1 MENTPSYLFIIHQYN
16 SHKMNLSIRVLFFTF
31 ISFSTLSSFSQE
43 TSDAVVGEKLAKIE
57 AKIQA
62 WQKQTNAPAVSVA
75 FQHHDFYYENAW
87 GLADIEN
94 QVEAKPASSYQIAST
109 TKPMT
114 AMAILKLWE
123 MGKIDL
129 DAEVQTYYPSFPK
142 KEYPITIRQILA
154 HTAGISHY
162 RSDSKEEKHIK
173 EPYST
178 EMAIDIF
185 KDWELIFEPNT
196 DWRYSSYGYNLLGAV
211 IEEVSGKSYEDFLK
225 EHIWGPA
232 NMENTMMD
240 DPIAIVPNRV
250 RGYFKNG
257 DKIENGEYLDISS
270 RFGAGGVRSTVQ
282 DVVKMGIALKNG
294 KILKP
299 ETVELM
305 LEPLGDQG
313 WNEYALG
320 ISVRPFL
327 GQHIIMH
334 SGGMPQTSFLFIAAP
349 ADNISL
355 SIGSNLGRQDVE
367 SLGISLVQILS
378 GINTKTVTAKKNEDK
393 LMLDAINEVYNFGQ
407 GYYQKMG
414 KSKVESDRNV
424 ASNFKYFNRYINPKY
439 IRNNSK
445 EVEEKI
451 EAGHQ
456 IQPEKSLIWDRVGG
470 YMASQ
475 LNQNY
480 SQEGALA
487 FFKAYIGLYKKDK
500 SISYRF
506 TKDFENAVQ
515 KYYQDWQV
523 TRALDPSLTRFD
535 KNTDWDQVPIQLD
548 NELGK
553 YSVYPD
559 FYGDLIDYTY
569 SNLLFNKKYDEISQI
584 TGLADTYFSGR
595 FFTEFLKGFEALS
608 QKDLNKANTC
618 FAKANEIENHLENP
632 NWIGSL
638 ILNLAQVDP
647 VMAFS
652 LGEVMA
658 TYNPKSYE
666 FQIGMSNLASKMGM
680 REKSIYYAQKAL
692 EIKPDDEMA
701 LKFIG
706 S

>member
-1 MENTPSYLFIIHQYN
+1 
-16 SHKMNLSIRVLFFTF
+16 MNLSIRVLFFTF

-62 WQKQTNAPAVSVA
+62 WQKQTKAPAVSVA

-349 ADNISL
+349 ADNLSL

-378 GINTKTVTAKKNEDK
+378 GINTKTVTAKKAEDK

-414 KSKVESDRNV
+414 KSKVESDKNL
-424 ASNFKYFNRYINPKY
+424 ASNFKYFNRYINQKY

-451 EAGHQ
+451 KAGHQ

-658 TYNPKSYE
+658 TYNPKSYI

-680 REKSIYYAQKAL
+680 KEKSIFYAQKAL

-706 S
+706 NH

>member
-1 MENTPSYLFIIHQYN
+1 
-16 SHKMNLSIRVLFFTF
+16 MNLSIRLLYFAF
-31 ISFSTLSSFSQE
+31 ITFSTWSSFSQE
-43 TSDAVVGEKLAKIE
+43 TSDAVNGEKLTKIE

-129 DAEVQTYYPSFPK
+129 DAEVQTYYPYFPK
-142 KEYPITIRQILA
+142 KEYPVTIRQILS

-178 EMAIDIF
+178 TMAIDIF
-185 KDWELIFEPNT
+185 KDWELLFEPNT
-196 DWRYSSYGYNLLGAV
+196 DWNYSSYGYNLLGAV

-225 EHIWGPA
+225 EHIWIPA

-250 RGYFKNG
+250 QGYFKNG
-257 DKIENGEYLDISS
+257 GKIENGEYLDISS

-305 LEPLGDQG
+305 LEPMGEQG

-378 GINTKTVTAKKNEDK
+378 GIDTKTVAAKKAEDK

-414 KSKVESDRNV
+414 KTRVENDINLASD
-424 ASNFKYFNRYINPKY
+424 FKYFNRYINPKY
-439 IRNNSK
+439 IRDNST
-445 EVEEKI
+445 EVREKI

-506 TKDFENAVQ
+506 TKGFESAVE
-515 KYYQDWQV
+515 KYDQDWQV
-523 TRALDPSLTRFD
+523 TKALDPSLTRFD
-535 KNTDWDQVPIQLD
+535 ENTDWDQVPILLD
-548 NELGK
+548 NELGE

-569 SNLLFNKKYDEISQI
+569 SELLFNKKYDEISEI
-584 TGLADTYFSGR
+584 TSLADTYFSGR

-608 QKDLNKANTC
+608 QKDLNKAKTC
-618 FAKANEIENHLENP
+618 FSNANEIENHLENP

-647 VMAFS
+647 VMAFG

-666 FQIGMSNLASKMGM
+666 FQIGLSNLARKMGM
-680 REKSIYYAQKAL
+680 KEKSIFYAQKAL
-692 EIKPDDEMA
+692 EIKPDDETA

>member
-1 MENTPSYLFIIHQYN
+1 MVIRDRWQTLKQNNMQLKKLYLLIIPTMLCAQN
-16 SHKMNLSIRVLFFTF
+16 M
-31 ISFSTLSSFSQE
+31 FSQE
-43 TSDAVVGEKLAKIE
+43 TSDIVIGEKLAKIE

-62 WQKQTNAPAVSVA
+62 WQNQTNAPAVSVA
-75 FQHHDFYYENAW
+75 FQHYDFYYENAW

-94 QVEAKPASSYQIAST
+94 QVKAKPESSYQIAST

-114 AMAILKLWE
+114 AIAILKLWE

-142 KEYPITIRQILA
+142 KKHPITIRQILS

-173 EPYST
+173 EPYSSK
-178 EMAIDIF
+178 MAIDIF

-225 EHIWGPA
+225 EHIWVPA
-232 NMENTMMD
+232 NMENTIMD

-257 DKIENGEYLDISS
+257 GKIENGEYLDISS

-282 DVVKMGIALKNG
+282 DIVKMGIALKNG

-349 ADNISL
+349 ADNLSL

-378 GINTKTVTAKKNEDK
+378 GIDTKTVTAKKTEDK

-407 GYYQKMG
+407 GYYQKVG
-414 KSKVESDRNV
+414 KSKIENDENL

-439 IRNNSK
+439 IKNNSK
-445 EVEEKI
+445 EVQDKI
-451 EAGHQ
+451 KAGHQ

-487 FFKAYIGLYKKDK
+487 FFKAYIDLYKKDK

-506 TKDFENAVQ
+506 TKGFENAVQ

-523 TRALDPSLTRFD
+523 TKALDPSLTRFD

-548 NELGK
+548 NELKK

-569 SNLLFNKKYDEISQI
+569 SNLLFKKKYDEISEI
-584 TGLADTYFSGR
+584 TSLADTYFSER
-595 FFTEFLKGFEALS
+595 FFTEFLKGFKALS
-608 QKDLNKANTC
+608 QKDLNKAKTY

-638 ILNLAQVDP
+638 ILQLAQADP

-666 FQIGMSNLASKMGM
+666 FQIGMANLARKMGM
-680 REKSIYYAQKAL
+680 REKSIYYAQKVL

-701 LKFIG
+701 LKLIG
-706 S
+706 N

>member
-1 MENTPSYLFIIHQYN
+1 MFCAQNI
-16 SHKMNLSIRVLFFTF
+16 
-31 ISFSTLSSFSQE
+31 FSQQ
-43 TSDAVVGEKLAKIE
+43 TSDIIIGEKFAKIE

-62 WQKQTNAPAVSVA
+62 WQKQTNSPAISVA
-75 FQHHDFYYENAW
+75 FQYGDLYYENAW

-94 QVEAKPASSYQIAST
+94 QVKAKPTSSYQIAST

-114 AMAILKLWE
+114 AMAILRLWE

-142 KEYPITIRQILA
+142 KKNPITIRQLLS
-154 HTAGISHY
+154 HTSGISHY
-162 RSDSKEEKHIK
+162 QGDTKEEKHIK

-178 EMAIDIF
+178 KMAIDIF

-196 DWRYSSYGYNLLGAV
+196 DWGYSSYGYNLLGAV
-211 IEEVSGKSYEDFLK
+211 IEEVSRKSYGDFLE
-225 EHIWGPA
+225 EHIWVPA

-240 DPIAIVPNRV
+240 DPITIVPNRV

-257 DKIENGEYLDISS
+257 GKIENGEYLDISS

-282 DVVKMGIALKNG
+282 DIVKMGIALRNG

-313 WNEYALG
+313 WNDYALG
-320 ISVRPFL
+320 ISVRPFS

-349 ADNISL
+349 ADNLSL

-367 SLGISLVQILS
+367 RLGISLVQILS
-378 GINTKTVTAKKNEDK
+378 GIDTKTATAKKTEDK
-393 LMLDAINEVYNFGQ
+393 LMLDAINDVFNFGQ
-407 GYYQKMG
+407 GYYQKIG
-414 KSKVESDRNV
+414 KSKVENDKNL

-439 IRNNSK
+439 IENNSK
-445 EVEEKI
+445 EVQEIIK
-451 EAGHQ
+451 AGHQ

-480 SQEGALA
+480 YQEGALA
-487 FFKAYIGLYKKDK
+487 FFKAYIDLYKKDK
-500 SISYRF
+500 FISYRF
-506 TKDFENAVQ
+506 TKGFENAVQ
-515 KYYQDWQV
+515 NYYQDWQV
-523 TRALDPSLTRFD
+523 TKTLNPSLTSFD
-535 KNTDWDQVPIQLD
+535 KNTDWNQVAIELD
-548 NELGK
+548 SELKK

-569 SNLLFNKKYDEISQI
+569 SNLLFKKKYDEISHI
-584 TGLADTYFSGR
+584 TSIADTYFFGR
-595 FFTEFLKGFEALS
+595 FFTEFLKGFLALS
-608 QKDLNKANTC
+608 QKDLNKAKTC
-618 FAKANEIENHLENP
+618 FAQANEIESHLENP
-632 NWIGSL
+632 NWIGSF
-638 ILNLAQVDP
+638 ILQLAQTDP
-647 VMAFS
+647 MMAFS
-652 LGEVMA
+652 LGEIMA
-658 TYNPKSYE
+658 TYNPKSYD
-666 FQIGMSNLASKMGM
+666 FQIGMANLANKMSM
-680 REKSIYYAQKAL
+680 KEKSIYYAQKAL
-692 EIKPDDEMA
+692 EIKPDDELA

-706 S
+706 N

>member
-1 MENTPSYLFIIHQYN
+1 
-16 SHKMNLSIRVLFFTF
+16 MNLSIRVLFFTF
-31 ISFSTLSSFSQE
+31 ITFSTLNSYSQE
-43 TSDAVVGEKLAKIE
+43 MSDAVMGEKLAKIE
-57 AKIQA
+57 AEIQD

-75 FQHHDFYYENAW
+75 FQNGDFYYENAW

-94 QVEAKPASSYQIAST
+94 QVKAKPESSYQIAST

-114 AMAILKLWE
+114 AIAILKLWE

-142 KEYPITIRQILA
+142 KEYPITIRQILS

-185 KDWELIFEPNT
+185 KDWELIFEPNK
-196 DWRYSSYGYNLLGAV
+196 DWKYSSYGYNLLGAV
-211 IEEVSGKSYEDFLK
+211 IEEVSGNSYEEFLK
-225 EHIWGPA
+225 EHIWVPA

-250 RGYFKNG
+250 RGYYKNG
-257 DKIENGEYLDISS
+257 SKIENGEYLDISS
-270 RFGAGGVRSTVQ
+270 RFGACGVRSTVP
-282 DVVKMGIALKNG
+282 DIVKMGIALKNG

-320 ISVRPFL
+320 ISVRPYL

-378 GINTKTVTAKKNEDK
+378 GVNTKTVTAKKTEDK

-407 GYYQKMG
+407 GHYQKRG
-414 KSKVESDRNV
+414 KSKIVNDKNL
-424 ASNFKYFNRYINPKY
+424 ASNFEYFNRYINPKY
-439 IRNNSK
+439 IRANSE
-445 EVEEKI
+445 EVQEKI
-451 EAGHQ
+451 KAGHQ
-456 IQPEKSLIWDRVGG
+456 IQPKKYLIWDSVGG

-506 TKDFENAVQ
+506 TKGFENAVE

-523 TRALDPSLTRFD
+523 TKALDPSLTRFD
-535 KNTDWDQVPIQLD
+535 KDTDWDQVPIQLD
-548 NELGK
+548 KELGK

-559 FYGDLIDYTY
+559 FYGNLIDYTY
-569 SNLLFNKKYDEISQI
+569 SNLLFNKKYDEISQV
-584 TGLADTYFSGR
+584 TSLADTYFSER

-608 QKDLNKANTC
+608 EKDLNKANTS

-638 ILNLAQVDP
+638 VLNLAQVDP

-658 TYNPKSYE
+658 TYNPKSYVV
-666 FQIGMSNLASKMGM
+666 QIGMANLASKMGM
-680 REKSIYYAQKAL
+680 KEKSVFYAQKAL

-701 LKFIG
+701 LKFIR

>member
-1 MENTPSYLFIIHQYN
+1 
-16 SHKMNLSIRVLFFTF
+16 MNLSYRVLIFAF

-43 TSDAVVGEKLAKIE
+43 SSDPVVGEKLAKIE
-57 AKIQA
+57 EKIQA

-75 FQHHDFYYENAW
+75 FQHHDFYYEKAW
-87 GLADIEN
+87 GLTDIEN
-94 QVEAKPASSYQIAST
+94 QVKAKPESSYQIAST

-142 KEYPITIRQILA
+142 KQYPITIRQILA

-211 IEEVSGKSYEDFLK
+211 IEEVSGKSYEEFLK

-257 DKIENGEYLDISS
+257 GKIENGEYLDISS

-305 LEPLGDQG
+305 LEPLGEQG

-349 ADNISL
+349 ADNLSL

-378 GINTKTVTAKKNEDK
+378 GINTKMVTAKKSEDK
-393 LMLDAINEVYNFGQ
+393 LMLDAINEVYNYGQ
-407 GYYQKMG
+407 GYYQKTG
-414 KSKVESDRNV
+414 KSRIENDKNLVS
-424 ASNFKYFNRYINPKY
+424 SFKYFNRYVNPKY
-439 IRNNSK
+439 IENNSK
-445 EVEEKI
+445 EVKEKI
-451 EAGHQ
+451 KEGHQ

-480 SQEGALA
+480 FQEGALA
-487 FFKAYIGLYKKDK
+487 FFNGYIDLYKKDK

-523 TRALDPSLTRFD
+523 TKALDPGLTRFD
-535 KNTDWDQVPIQLD
+535 KNTDWDQVSVQLD
-548 NELGK
+548 KELGK

-569 SNLLFNKKYDEISQI
+569 SNLLFNKKYDEIFQI
-584 TGLADTYFSGR
+584 TSLADTYFSER

-608 QKDLNKANTC
+608 QKDLNRANTC

-666 FQIGMSNLASKMGM
+666 FQIGMSNLAGKMGM
-680 REKSIYYAQKAL
+680 KEKSIFYAQKAL

-706 S
+706 NQ

>member
-1 MENTPSYLFIIHQYN
+1 
-16 SHKMNLSIRVLFFTF
+16 MNLSIRVLFFAF
-31 ISFSTLSSFSQE
+31 ITFSTLSSFSQE
-43 TSDAVVGEKLAKIE
+43 TSDAVIGEKLAEIE

-94 QVEAKPASSYQIAST
+94 QVKAKPASSYQIAST

-142 KEYPITIRQILA
+142 KEYPITIRQILS

-196 DWRYSSYGYNLLGAV
+196 DWKYSSYGYNLLGAV

-225 EHIWGPA
+225 EHIWVPA

-257 DKIENGEYLDISS
+257 SKIENGEYLDISS

-282 DVVKMGIALKNG
+282 DIVKMGIALKNG

-305 LEPLGDQG
+305 LEPLGEQG

-334 SGGMPQTSFLFIAAP
+334 L
-349 ADNISL
+349 
-355 SIGSNLGRQDVE
+355 
-367 SLGISLVQILS
+367 
-378 GINTKTVTAKKNEDK
+378 
-393 LMLDAINEVYNFGQ
+393 
-407 GYYQKMG
+407 
-414 KSKVESDRNV
+414 
-424 ASNFKYFNRYINPKY
+424 
-439 IRNNSK
+439 
-445 EVEEKI
+445 
-451 EAGHQ
+451 
-456 IQPEKSLIWDRVGG
+456 SLIH
-470 YMASQ
+470 
-475 LNQNY
+475 
-480 SQEGALA
+480 
-487 FFKAYIGLYKKDK
+487 
-500 SISYRF
+500 IS
-506 TKDFENAVQ
+506 EP
-515 KYYQDWQV
+515 
-523 TRALDPSLTRFD
+523 TRRATISRMPS
-535 KNTDWDQVPIQLD
+535 
-548 NELGK
+548 
-553 YSVYPD
+553 S
-559 FYGDLIDYTY
+559 
-569 SNLLFNKKYDEISQI
+569 
-584 TGLADTYFSGR
+584 A
-595 FFTEFLKGFEALS
+595 
-608 QKDLNKANTC
+608 
-618 FAKANEIENHLENP
+618 
-632 NWIGSL
+632 
-638 ILNLAQVDP
+638 
-647 VMAFS
+647 
-652 LGEVMA
+652 
-658 TYNPKSYE
+658 
-666 FQIGMSNLASKMGM
+666 
-680 REKSIYYAQKAL
+680 
-692 EIKPDDEMA
+692 
-701 LKFIG
+701 
-706 S
+706 

>member
-1 MENTPSYLFIIHQYN
+1 
-16 SHKMNLSIRVLFFTF
+16 MNLSIRVLFFTF

-43 TSDAVVGEKLAKIE
+43 NSDAVVGEKLAKIE

-349 ADNISL
+349 ADNLSL

-378 GINTKTVTAKKNEDK
+378 GINTKTVTAKKAEDK

-414 KSKVESDRNV
+414 KSKVESDKNL

-451 EAGHQ
+451 KEGHQ

-475 LNQNY
+475 LNENY
-480 SQEGALA
+480 SQEGAIA

-506 TKDFENAVQ
+506 TKGFESAVE

-523 TRALDPSLTRFD
+523 TKALDPSLTRFD
-535 KNTDWDQVPIQLD
+535 KNTDWDQVRIQLD

-658 TYNPKSYE
+658 AYNPKSYI

>member
-1 MENTPSYLFIIHQYN
+1 MPKKILHLLLIITILYAQN
-16 SHKMNLSIRVLFFTF
+16 IFT
-31 ISFSTLSSFSQE
+31 QE
-43 TSDAVVGEKLAKIE
+43 TSDIVMGENLTNIE
-57 AKIQA
+57 AKILA

-75 FQHHDFYYENAW
+75 FQHGDFYYENAW

-94 QVEAKPASSYQIAST
+94 QVKAKPTSSYQIAST

-129 DAEVQTYYPSFPK
+129 DAQVQTYYPYFPK
-142 KEYPITIRQILA
+142 KKYPITIRQILS

-162 RSDSKEEKHIK
+162 KSDSKEEKHIK

-178 EMAIDIF
+178 NMAIDIF

-225 EHIWGPA
+225 EHIWVPA

-250 RGYFKNG
+250 RGYFKNDG
-257 DKIENGEYLDISS
+257 KIENGEYLDISS

-282 DVVKMGIALKNG
+282 DIVKMGIALRNG

-305 LEPLGDQG
+305 LEPLGEQG

-320 ISVRPFL
+320 ISVRPFS

-349 ADNISL
+349 ADNLFL

-367 SLGISLVQILS
+367 RLGISLVQLLS
-378 GINTKTVTAKKNEDK
+378 GIDTKTATAKKVEDK
-393 LMLDAINEVYNFGQ
+393 LMLDVITEVFNFGQ
-407 GYYQKMG
+407 GYYQKTG
-414 KSKVESDRNV
+414 ISKIENDKNL
-424 ASNFKYFNRYINPKY
+424 ASNFKYFNQYINPKY
-439 IRNNSK
+439 IKNNSK
-445 EVEEKI
+445 EAQEKI
-451 EAGHQ
+451 KAGHQ
-456 IQPEKSLIWDRVGG
+456 IQPEKSLIWDSVGG

-480 SQEGALA
+480 SKEGALA
-487 FFKAYIGLYKKDK
+487 FFKAYIDLYKKDK

-506 TKDFENAVQ
+506 TKGFENALQ

-523 TRALDPSLTRFD
+523 TKDLNPSLTRFD
-535 KNTDWDQVPIQLD
+535 KNTDWDQVTIKLD
-548 NELGK
+548 NELK
-553 YSVYPD
+553 EYSVYPD

-569 SNLLFNKKYDEISQI
+569 SNLLFKKKYDEISHI
-584 TGLADTYFSGR
+584 TSLADKYFLDR
-595 FFTEFLKGFEALS
+595 FFTEFLKGFVALS
-608 QKDLNKANTC
+608 QNDLNKAKTF

-638 ILNLAQVDP
+638 ILQLAQTDP

-652 LGEVMA
+652 LGEIMA
-658 TYNPKSYE
+658 TYNPKSYD
-666 FQIGMSNLASKMGM
+666 FQIGMANLASKMGM
-680 REKSIYYAQKAL
+680 KEKSIHYAQKAL
-692 EIKPDDEMA
+692 EIKPDDQMA

-706 S
+706 N

>member
-1 MENTPSYLFIIHQYN
+1 
-16 SHKMNLSIRVLFFTF
+16 MNLSIRVLFFTF

-43 TSDAVVGEKLAKIE
+43 TSNAVVEEKLAKIE

-94 QVEAKPASSYQIAST
+94 QVKAKPASSYQIAST

-129 DAEVQTYYPSFPK
+129 DAEIQTYYPSFPK
-142 KEYPITIRQILA
+142 KEYPITIRQILG
-154 HTAGISHY
+154 HTAGLSHY

-196 DWRYSSYGYNLLGAV
+196 DWGYSSYGYNLLGGV

-257 DKIENGEYLDISS
+257 GKIENGEYLDISS

-294 KILKP
+294 KILEP

-334 SGGMPQTSFLFIAAP
+334 SGGMPQASFLFIAAP
-349 ADNISL
+349 ADNLSL
-355 SIGSNLGRQDVE
+355 SIASNLGRQDVE

-378 GINTKTVTAKKNEDK
+378 GVNTKTVTAKKNEDK
-393 LMLDAINEVYNFGQ
+393 LMLDVINEVYNFGQ
-407 GYYQKMG
+407 GYYQKTG
-414 KSKVESDRNV
+414 KSKIENDKNL

-445 EVEEKI
+445 EVEEKVK
-451 EAGHQ
+451 AGHQ
-456 IQPEKSLIWDRVGG
+456 IQPQKSLIWDRVGG

-480 SQEGALA
+480 FQEGALA
-487 FFKAYIGLYKKDK
+487 FFNAYIDLYKKDK

-523 TRALDPSLTRFD
+523 TKALDPSLTRFD
-535 KNTDWDQVPIQLD
+535 KNTNWDQVPIQLD
-548 NELGK
+548 KELGK

-569 SNLLFNKKYDEISQI
+569 SDLLFKKKYDEISQI
-584 TGLADTYFSGR
+584 TSLADTYFSGR

-608 QKDLNKANTC
+608 QKDLNKANTF

-658 TYNPKSYE
+658 TYNSKSYV

-680 REKSIYYAQKAL
+680 KEKSIFYAQKAL
-692 EIKPDDEMA
+692 EIKPDDELA

>member
-1 MENTPSYLFIIHQYN
+1 MENTPSYLFIINPYN

-94 QVEAKPASSYQIAST
+94 QVEAKPTSSYQIAST

-378 GINTKTVTAKKNEDK
+378 GINTKTVTAKKAEDK

-414 KSKVESDRNV
+414 KSKVESDKNL

-451 EAGHQ
+451 KAGHE

-475 LNQNY
+475 LNENY
-480 SQEGALA
+480 SQEGAIA

-523 TRALDPSLTRFD
+523 TKALDPSLTRFD

-658 TYNPKSYE
+658 AYNPKSYI